1 MSSSMAICFWRIDL
15 GFVLVLSSVVD
26 RGLVD
31 PIELCTQNS
40 SFLNVDLVDLMKTLQ
55 TL

>member
-1 MSSSMAICFWRIDL
+1 MAICFWRIDL
-15 GFVLVLSSVVD
+15 GFALVLSSAAG

-31 PIELCTQNS
+31 PIELCTQNSSS

-55 TL
+55 NL